1 MKFDVIARH
10 RIWFT
15 ISSLLVIISLVSIFT
30 KGFNL
35 GIDYTGGT
43 IV

>member
-30 KGFNL
+30 NKEE
-35 GIDYTGGT
+35 
-43 IV
+43 IVNQER